1 MKHALRLVLLALVL
15 VLAAPVLAQD
25 ATSATAAFL
34 ENEPQTLDPQAAQQA
49 DEFQVLYNVCEGLVS
64 YDPTT
69 LAPIPALAESWKIS
83 DDGKVYTFTLRK
95 GVKFSNGREVTAD
108 DVVYSLTRL
117 GNSTTGTSYTSLLL
131 NNVAGFAEM
140 RAKDNPATALSGV
153 KAVDAGTVEITLTAP
168 TASFLNQLALPG
180 GMVVAKEAA
189 EAEGFSEKPVC
200 TGPYT
205 VQEWTRQSQ
214 LVLAANDSYWGGAP
228 AIKTATLKVIPQQS
242 QQVIE
247 FEAGGLDVA
256 WVPEPDLSR
265 IKGDETLSKELQT
278 VPLNSIFHLRI
289 NLKDPIMS
297 NPKVRQALATAID
310 RQTIIDTVL
319 QGQGAPAEGII
330 PPGLASYDPS
340 YKPYEYNIEKAKQ
353 LLSEAGY
360 PDGVE
365 ITVRTGQ
372 VETENRVLAAIQQQ
386 VADAGIT
393 LKIDS
398 TEKSVYDADRGAC
411 KMQLGTIGWGMDY
424 PDADDVVFLIGP
436 ASAGSRMNCG
446 YTADDPTV
454 KQIGDLLAKGSTM
467 PLGAD
472 RDAVYREAEKVGMD
486 AALIIPIY
494 HGTRSVLVNSRLGGT
509 AVDANSII
517 RFALIKPA

>member
-1 MKHALRLVLLALVL
+1 MRHALRLLVLALLLA
-15 VLAAPVLAQD
+15 LAAPVMAQD

-49 DEFQVLYNVCEGLVS
+49 DEFQVLYNVCEGLVG
-64 YDPTT
+64 YDPAT
-69 LAPIPALAESWKIS
+69 LAPAPGLAESWKIS
-83 DDGKVYTFTLRK
+83 DDGLVYTFTLRK
-95 GVKFSNGREVTAD
+95 GVKFSNGRDLTAD

-117 GNSTTGTSYTSLLL
+117 GNPTTGTSYTSLLL
-131 NNVAGFAEM
+131 NNVVGFAEM
-140 RAKDNPATALSGV
+140 RAKDSTVTELSGV
-153 KAVDAGTVEITLTAP
+153 KAVDAGTVEITLKSP
-168 TASFLNQLALPG
+168 TASFLNQLTLPG

-189 EAEGFSEKPVC
+189 EAEGFNEKPVC

-205 VQEWTRQSQ
+205 VSEWTRQSQ

-228 AIKTATLKVIPQQS
+228 VIKTATMKVIPQQS

-256 WVPEPDLSR
+256 WVPEPDLNR
-265 IKGDETLSKELQT
+265 IKGDETLSKELQI
-278 VPLNSIFHLRI
+278 VPLNSIFHLRVNI
-289 NLKDPIMS
+289 KDPVMS
-297 NPKVRQALATAID
+297 NVKVRQALATAID
-310 RQTIIDTVL
+310 RQTIVDTVL

-340 YKPYEYNIEKAKQ
+340 YKPYEYNIEKAKA
-353 LLSEAGY
+353 LLAEAGY
-360 PDGVE
+360 PNGIE
-365 ITVRTGQ
+365 LTVRTGQ

-398 TEKSVYDADRGAC
+398 TEKSVYDSDRGAC
-411 KMQLGTIGWGMDY
+411 KMQMGTIGWGMDY
-424 PDADDVVFLIGP
+424 PDADDVVFLMGP

-446 YTADDPTV
+446 ITAEDPTV

-467 PLGAD
+467 ALGAD
-472 RDAVYREAEKVGMD
+472 RDAVYREAEKIGID

-494 HGTRSVLVNSRLGGT
+494 HGTRSALVSSRLTGT
-509 AVDANSII
+509 AIDANSII